1 MRISLRNV
9 RNFGRKK
16 ATMQIKPASW
26 QKFIEI

>member
-1 MRISLRNV
+1 MRISLKGA

-16 ATMQIKPASW
+16 AQMQIKPASW